1 MTILRIFGFVEP
13 VGPLHRRRVRTEDG
27 RGGAPMDQM
36 MNVIVVNSALLTL
49 VATYWTL
56 LFRHHLNLRKAQRR
70 H

>member
-1 MTILRIFGFVEP
+1 MTILRISDFVEP

-36 MNVIVVNSALLTL
+36 MNVIAVNSVSLTL

-56 LFRHHLNLRKAQRR
+56 LFRHHLNLRKAQRG

>member
-36 MNVIVVNSALLTL
+36 MNVIVGNSVLLTP

-56 LFRHHLNLRKAQRR
+56 LFRHHWNLRKAQRG